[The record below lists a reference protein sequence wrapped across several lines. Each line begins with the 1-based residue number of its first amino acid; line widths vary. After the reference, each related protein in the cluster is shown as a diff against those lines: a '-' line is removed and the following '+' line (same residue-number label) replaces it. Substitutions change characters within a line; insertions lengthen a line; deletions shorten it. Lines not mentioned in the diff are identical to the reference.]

1 VAYVV
6 IRKTKAACGFT
17 PDKEN
22 PCIVKRWRGP
32 LGEVPCQGRRLPV
45 GCMVEARD
53 RIVVSDSDR
62 GPSTEQ
68 GNVREGTFGNGKRR
82 AERHRGYAGG
92 RPPDIDVGGKDAGNG
107 CRGTGREVF

>member
-1 VAYVV
+1 
-6 IRKTKAACGFT
+6 
-17 PDKEN
+17 
-22 PCIVKRWRGP
+22 
-32 LGEVPCQGRRLPV
+32 
-45 GCMVEARD
+45 MVEARD

-92 RPPDIDVGGKDAGNG
+92 RPPDIDVGGKR
-107 CRGTGREVF
+107 RGKWVQGDGEGGILSEGRRANQGLRTI